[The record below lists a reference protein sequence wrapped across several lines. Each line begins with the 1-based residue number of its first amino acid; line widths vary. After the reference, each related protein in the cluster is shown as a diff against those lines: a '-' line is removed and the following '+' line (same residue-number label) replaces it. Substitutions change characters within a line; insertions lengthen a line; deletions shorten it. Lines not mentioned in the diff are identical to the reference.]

1 MEAKWYVVR
10 TFSGHENKV
19 KQFLETEIQENE
31 SLKTKIQEILVPTEK
46 VFEVKDGKKRSKT
59 KNFFPGYILV
69 QAELDNQVKEFI
81 LRTPSVMG
89 FLGTGNMPNPLQ
101 PEEVRRIVG
110 RITQNESTER
120 METIFRGTGN
130 MPNPLQPEEVRR
142 IVGRITQNESTERME
157 TIFRSGDL
165 VKIVD
170 GPFNNFNGTVQEVNE
185 EKMKMKVMVSIFG
198 RKTPVEIDFVQA
210 ELEK

>member
-19 KQFLETEIQENE
+19 KQFIDAELAENE
-31 SLKTKIQEILVPTEK
+31 QLKAKIKEVLVPTEK
-46 VFEVKDGKKRSKT
+46 VFEVKDGKKKSKT

-81 LRTPSVMG
+81 LNTQSVMG
-89 FLGTGNMPNPLQ
+89 FLGTGKNPNPLQ
-101 PEEVRRIVG
+101 PEEVKRIVG
-110 RITQNESTER
+110 RLNQDESSER
-120 METIFRGTGN
+120 METYFRN
-130 MPNPLQPEEVRR
+130 
-142 IVGRITQNESTERME
+142 
-157 TIFRSGDL
+157 GD
-165 VKIVD
+165 VV
-170 GPFNNFNGTVQEVNE
+170 NFSGTVQEVNE
-185 EKMKMKVMVSIFG
+185 EKMKIKVMVSIFG

>member
-1 MEAKWYVVR
+1 METRWYVVR

-19 KQFLETEIQENE
+19 KASLETGLIDHEN
-31 SLKTKIQEILVPTEK
+31 LRTKILDILVPMEK
-46 VFEVKDGKKRSKT
+46 VFEVKDGKKKSKT

-69 QAELDNQVKEFI
+69 QAELDNQVKDFI
-81 LRTPSVMG
+81 LSTQSVMG
-89 FLGTGNMPNPLQ
+89 FLGTGGNPNPLQ
-101 PEEVRRIVG
+101 PEEVKRIVG
-110 RITQNESTER
+110 RITQD
-120 METIFRGTGN
+120 
-130 MPNPLQPEEVRR
+130 
-142 IVGRITQNESTERME
+142 ESTERME

-170 GPFNNFNGTVQEVNE
+170 GPFNNFSGFIEEVNE
-185 EKMKMKVMVSIFG
+185 EKMKIKVMVSIFG